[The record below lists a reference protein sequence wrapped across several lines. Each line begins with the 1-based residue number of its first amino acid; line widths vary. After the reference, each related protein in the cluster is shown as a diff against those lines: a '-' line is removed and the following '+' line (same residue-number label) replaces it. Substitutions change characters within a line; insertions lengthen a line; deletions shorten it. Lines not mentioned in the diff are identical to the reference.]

1 MRLTTQSEYALVG
14 LRALCQGANG
24 KPLSINTIATQE
36 KMSKDYV
43 EQLFLKLKR
52 AGIVQSVKGAHGGY
66 LLSRDPAQITIRQ
79 VIEALEGGAIYE
91 AFCSPEVKEN
101 IVCTHSVHCSLRPV
115 WRKLKE
121 LIDGFFSKITLAT
134 LLKDENAVTQELDL
148 LLAGE
153 G

>member
-1 MRLTTQSEYALVG
+1 M
-14 LRALCQGANG
+14 
-24 KPLSINTIATQE
+24 SINSIVTQE

-52 AGIVQSVKGAHGGY
+52 AGIVHSVKGAHGGY
-66 LLSRDPAQITIRQ
+66 LLSRDPAEITIRE
-79 VIEALEGGAIYE
+79 VIEALEGDIYE
-91 AFCSPEVKEN
+91 TFCSPAGKKN
-101 IVCTHSVHCSLRPV
+101 IVCTHSAHCSLRPI

-134 LLKDENAVTQELDL
+134 LLKDETTVAQELDL

-153 G
+153 D

>member
-1 MRLTTQSEYALVG
+1 MRLTTQSEYALVS

-24 KPLSINTIATQE
+24 KPLSINSIATQE

-52 AGIVQSVKGAHGGY
+52 AGIVHSVKGAHGGY
-66 LLSRDPAQITIRQ
+66 LLSRDPAQITIRE
-79 VIEALEGGAIYE
+79 VIEALEGNIYE
-91 AFCSPEVKEN
+91 TFCSPEVKEN
-101 IVCTHSVHCSLRPV
+101 IVCTHFTQCSLRPV

-134 LLKDENAVTQELDL
+134 LLKDENTVAQELDL

>member
-14 LRALCQGANG
+14 LRALCQDTKG
-24 KPLSINTIATQE
+24 KPLSINSIVTQE

-52 AGIVQSVKGAHGGY
+52 AGIVHSVKGAHGGY
-66 LLSRDPAQITIRQ
+66 LLSRDPAEITIRE
-79 VIEALEGGAIYE
+79 VIEALEGDIYE
-91 AFCSPEVKEN
+91 TFCSPAGKKN
-101 IVCTHSVHCSLRPV
+101 IVCTHSAHCSLRPI

-134 LLKDENAVTQELDL
+134 LLKDETTVAQELDL

-153 G
+153 D